1 MLVVGVMSHDGPTMA
16 LTAGSGVTAI
26 GENETNSAAQA
37 HAAARTIRTADG
49 TALVNWTMGSAA
61 PWGVQLV
68 GWR

>member
-1 MLVVGVMSHDGPTMA
+1 MLVVGVMSHDGATMA

-26 GENETNSAAQA
+26 GENETNAAAQA

-49 TALVNWTMGSAA
+49 TALVNWTMGSTA